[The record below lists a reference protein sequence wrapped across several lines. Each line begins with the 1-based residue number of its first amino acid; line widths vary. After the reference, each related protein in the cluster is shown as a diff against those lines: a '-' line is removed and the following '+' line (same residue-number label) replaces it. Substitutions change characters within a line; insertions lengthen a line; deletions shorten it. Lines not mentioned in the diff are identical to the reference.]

1 MELVGYVVVVLY
13 VWLSSLGRRAVVEAR
28 LESGLAWPGP
38 AIMNCHTS
46 VHINQDKMGIAGYDF
61 SQWLTQS

>member
-28 LESGLAWPGP
+28 LESGLAWP
-38 AIMNCHTS
+38 
-46 VHINQDKMGIAGYDF
+46 VR
-61 SQWLTQS
+61 QS